1 MGGSDYMIFIPL
13 DLSREQMQEVER
25 LMGKEV
31 NGGASLRE
39 DVMQR
44 NINDAQ

>member
-1 MGGSDYMIFIPL
+1 MGCSDYTILIPL

-25 LMGKEV
+25 LMGKGV
-31 NGGASLRE
+31 NGDASLQE

-44 NINDAQ
+44 NINDAL